1 MFDVFLVQLPTT
13 LEHRKIMRHQI
24 YNMHFYVCKH
34 ANACM
39 YVCIYIYSWNALVV
53 THSHV
58 RKSRCQWWQHINK
71 WHVQSSVDAFPVSN
85 VHLSRCES
93 HQNGF
98 FLGVST
104 SSLWIRDLI
113 LSTWFLIGHWLFF
126 CAGSWGFHLILPN
139 VDVCLCTVPGLNCQV
154 VS

>member
-1 MFDVFLVQLPTT
+1 MFSWFNFRLPLNTGK
-13 LEHRKIMRHQI
+13 LCDIKFIICISMYASMQ
-24 YNMHFYVCKH
+24 MPVC
-34 ANACM
+34 M
-39 YVCIYIYSWNALVV
+39 YIYSWNALVL

-85 VHLSRCES
+85 VHLSRRES